1 MNIEFLTFLRR
12 EVYRFMVLYKQ
23 TIIPALL
30 SSLLYIL
37 VFGEAL
43 GKKIGPI
50 DNQSYMSYIVPG
62 LAMMSVITQSYQNSA
77 SSIMQ
82 AKYLKFI
89 EDILI
94 APLSGLQ
101 ISLGYIIGG
110 AMRGLICGLAILIM
124 CIILSEIPEANG
136 DFNIKNWPLTLLY
149 LLTVSWTF
157 SAFGVIIGI
166 IARTWDEIGSF
177 SNFIFM
183 PMTFLGGVFY
193 SVDMLPGWAQIISK
207 INPIY
212 WMISGLRYATLGID
226 DKLLNNNTNITSL
239 ILCIIFST
247 VFTIISSYL
256 FKKGYKIK
264 S

>member
-1 MNIEFLTFLRR
+1 MNIEFLTFLKR
-12 EVYRFMVLYKQ
+12 EIYRFMVLYKQ

-43 GKKIGPI
+43 GNRIGPLEG
-50 DNQSYMSYIVPG
+50 QSYMSYIVPG
-62 LAMMSVITQSYQNSA
+62 LAMMSVITQAYQNSA

-101 ISLGYIIGG
+101 VSLGYIIGG
-110 AMRGLICGLAILIM
+110 AMRGLICGLGILIM
-124 CIILSEIPEANG
+124 CIILSEIPNAQG
-136 DFNIKNWPLTLLY
+136 DFSIKNWPLTILY

-166 IARTWDEIGSF
+166 VAKSWDEIGSF

-193 SVDMLPGWAQIISK
+193 SVDMLPDPWKTISYF
-207 INPIY
+207 NPIY
-212 WMISGLRYATLGID
+212 WMISGLRYSTLNIGED
-226 DKLLNNNTNITSL
+226 LNLISL
-239 ILCIIFST
+239 FLFIGFSCL
-247 VFTIISSYL
+247 FTIIASYL
-256 FKKGYKIK
+256 FKTGYKIK

>member
-12 EVYRFMVLYKQ
+12 EIYRFIVLYKQ
-23 TIIPALL
+23 TIVPALI
-30 SSLLYIL
+30 SSLLYII
-37 VFGEAL
+37 VFGTTL
-43 GKKIGPI
+43 GARISSI
-50 DNQSYMSYIVPG
+50 DGVPYINFIVPG
-62 LAMMSVITQSYQNSA
+62 LAMMSVINQSYQNSA

-82 AKYLKFI
+82 GKYLKFI

-94 APLSGLQ
+94 APLSGFE

-110 AMRGLICGLAILIM
+110 ALRGLICGLGILIICLFM
-124 CIILSEIPEANG
+124 T
-136 DFNIKNWPLTLLY
+136 DFKIENFMLTIFY

-166 IARTWDEIGSF
+166 YAKSWDEIGSF
-177 SNFIFM
+177 TNFIFM

-193 SVDMLPGWAQIISK
+193 SLDMLPSFWRNISY

-212 WMISGLRYATLGID
+212 WMISGLRYATIGLEENSNLI
-226 DKLLNNNTNITSL
+226 SL
-239 ILCIIFST
+239 ILCFGFSCL
-247 VFTIISSYL
+247 FTALATYL
-256 FKKGYKIK
+256 FKTGHKIK

>member
-23 TIIPALL
+23 TIVPALL
-30 SSLLYIL
+30 SSLLYII
-37 VFGEAL
+37 VFGETL
-43 GKKIGPI
+43 GNKIPKEYFAT
-50 DNQSYMSYIVPG
+50 SYMSFIVPG

-82 AKYLKFI
+82 AKYLRFI

-101 ISLGYIIGG
+101 VSLGYIIGG
-110 AMRGLICGLAILIM
+110 AMRGLICGLSIFIM
-124 CIILSEIPEANG
+124 CFIMPNT
-136 DFNIKNWPLTLLY
+136 DFNVDNWFLTMLY

-157 SAFGVIIGI
+157 SAFGVIIGV
-166 IARTWDEIGSF
+166 IAKSWDEIGSF

-193 SVDMLPGWAQIISK
+193 SLEMLPGWAQNISL

-212 WMISGLRYATLGID
+212 WMISGLRYSTLSIEEIS
-226 DKLLNNNTNITSL
+226 NITSL
-239 ILCIIFST
+239 ILCIGFST
-247 VFTIISSYL
+247 IFTIIASYL

>member
-12 EVYRFMVLYKQ
+12 EIHRFLVLYKQ
-23 TIIPALL
+23 TIVPALI
-30 SSLLYIL
+30 SSLLYII
-37 VFGEAL
+37 VFGTTL
-43 GKKIGPI
+43 GTRISSI
-50 DNQSYMSYIVPG
+50 DGVAYINYIVPG
-62 LAMMSVITQSYQNSA
+62 LAMMSVINQAYQNSA

-101 ISLGYIIGG
+101 VSLGYIIGG
-110 AMRGLICGLAILIM
+110 AMRGLICGLGILIM
-124 CIILSEIPEANG
+124 CIILSEMPNAQGE
-136 DFNIKNWPLTLLY
+136 FNINNWPLTILY

-166 IARTWDEIGSF
+166 IAKSWDEIGSF

-183 PMTFLGGVFY
+183 PMSFLGGVFY
-193 SVDMLPGWAQIISK
+193 SVDMLSEPWRTISYF
-207 INPIY
+207 NPIY
-212 WMISGLRYATLGID
+212 WMISGLRYSTLSIEEVS
-226 DKLLNNNTNITSL
+226 NITSL
-239 ILCIIFST
+239 TICLSFST
-247 VFTIISSYL
+247 IFTIIASYL
-256 FKKGYKIK
+256 FKIGYKIK

>member
-12 EVYRFMVLYKQ
+12 EIYRFMVLYKQ
-23 TIIPALL
+23 TIVPALL
-30 SSLLYIL
+30 SSLLYII
-37 VFGEAL
+37 VFGETL
-43 GKKIGPI
+43 GNKIPKEYFAT
-50 DNQSYMSYIVPG
+50 SYMSFIVPG

-82 AKYLKFI
+82 AKYLRFI

-101 ISLGYIIGG
+101 VSLGYIIGG
-110 AMRGLICGLAILIM
+110 AMRGLICGLSILIM
-124 CIILSEIPEANG
+124 CIIMPNT
-136 DFNIKNWPLTLLY
+136 DFNIDNWFLTMLY

-157 SAFGVIIGI
+157 SAFGVIIGVV
-166 IARTWDEIGSF
+166 AKSWDEIGSF

-193 SVDMLPGWAQIISK
+193 SLKMLPGWAQNISL

-212 WMISGLRYATLGID
+212 WMINGLRYSTLSIEEVS
-226 DKLLNNNTNITSL
+226 NITSL
-239 ILCIIFST
+239 FICIGFST
-247 VFTIISSYL
+247 IFTLIASYL
-256 FKKGYKIK
+256 FKTGYKIK

>member
-1 MNIEFLTFLRR
+1 MNIEFLTFLKR
-12 EVYRFMVLYKQ
+12 EIYRFMVLYKQ

-43 GKKIGPI
+43 GSRIGPLE
-50 DNQSYMSYIVPG
+50 NQSYMNYIVPG

-94 APLSGLQ
+94 APLSGFQ
-101 ISLGYIIGG
+101 VSLGYIIGG
-110 AMRGLICGLAILIM
+110 AMRGLICGLGILVM
-124 CIILSEIPEANG
+124 CIILTEISNNPQDSQPA
-136 DFNIKNWPLTLLY
+136 FNITNWPLTMLY

-166 IARTWDEIGSF
+166 IAKSWDEIGSF

-193 SVDMLPGWAQIISK
+193 SVDMLSEPWKTISYF
-207 INPIY
+207 NPIY
-212 WMISGLRYATLGID
+212 WMISGLRYSTLDIGEDLIN
-226 DKLLNNNTNITSL
+226 LISL
-239 ILCIIFST
+239 FLCIGFSCL
-247 VFTIISSYL
+247 FTIIASYL
-256 FKKGYKIK
+256 FKAGYKIK